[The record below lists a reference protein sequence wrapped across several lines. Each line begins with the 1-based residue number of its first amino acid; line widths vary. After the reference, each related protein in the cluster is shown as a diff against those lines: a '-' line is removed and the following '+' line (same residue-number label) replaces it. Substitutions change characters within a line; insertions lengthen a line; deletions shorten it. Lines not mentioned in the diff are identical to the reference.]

1 MRYRI
6 RIQPYISPELHRKL
20 RAHSAVRNVTD
31 SAVAEEAL
39 SKYLESDSVEEALV
53 LRRLSGV
60 DEALARLQHDIDVL
74 SQTVATLARC
84 ALASAP
90 SVVSKDDGRKAQ
102 RLLTELLAQAAKEID
117 AGVRLSGLLDRA
129 RVEAAAPRPAD
140 TAGRR

>member
-6 RIQPYISPELHRKL
+6 RIQPYISPELYRKL

-39 SKYLESDSVEEALV
+39 SKYLDSDAVEEALV
-53 LRRLSGV
+53 LRRLNGV
-60 DEALARLQHDIDVL
+60 DAAIARLQHDVDVL
-74 SQTVATLARC
+74 SQTVVTLARC
-84 ALASAP
+84 ALVSAP

-129 RVEAAAPRPAD
+129 RVEAAAPRPSD
-140 TAGRR
+140 AGGGR

>member
-6 RIQPYISPELHRKL
+6 RIQPYISPELYRKL

-39 SKYLESDSVEEALV
+39 SRYLESGAVEEALA

-60 DEALARLQHDIDVL
+60 DEAIARLQHDVDVL
-74 SQTVATLARC
+74 SQTVAMVARY
-84 ALASAP
+84 ALAAAP
-90 SVVSKDDGRKAQ
+90 PVVSKDDGRKAQ
-102 RLLTELLAQAAKEID
+102 RLLTELLAQAAREID

-129 RVEAAAPRPAD
+129 RAESVAPRPTD
-140 TAGRR
+140 AGSGR

>member
-6 RIQPYISPELHRKL
+6 RIQPYISPELYRKL
-20 RAHSAVRNVTD
+20 RTHSAMRNVTD

-39 SKYLESDSVEEALV
+39 SKYLQSDAVEEALV
-53 LRRLSGV
+53 LRRLSRV
-60 DEALARLQHDIDVL
+60 DEAVARLQHDVDVL
-74 SQTVATLARC
+74 SQTVATLARY

-102 RLLTELLAQAAKEID
+102 RLLTDLLAQVAKEID

-129 RVEAAAPRPAD
+129 RAESGASRPTD
-140 TAGRR
+140 LGGGR

>member
-6 RIQPYISPELHRKL
+6 RIQPYISPELYRKL
-20 RAHSAVRNVTD
+20 RAHSAVRNLTD
-31 SAVAEEAL
+31 SAVAGEAL
-39 SKYLESDSVEEALV
+39 SKYLESDTVEEALV

-60 DEALARLQHDIDVL
+60 DDAVSRLQHDVDVL
-74 SQTVATLARC
+74 SQTVATLARH
-84 ALASAP
+84 ALVSAP

-129 RVEAAAPRPAD
+129 RVEAGAPRPSD
-140 TAGRR
+140 TAGGR